1 MKKSTKELQSK
12 SIKEL
17 EKTGV
22 SLHEEI
28 AKSRLQEKVSPG
40 KDTNAIHK
48 KKKHLAV
55 ILTVISQKKELEA
68 LQKSK

>member
-17 EKTGV
+17 EALSQT
-22 SLHEEI
+22 LHEEI
-28 AKSRLQEKVSPG
+28 AKLRLEEKVNPV
-40 KDTNAIHK
+40 KDTNVIHK
-48 KKKHLAV
+48 KKKRLAV
-55 ILTVISQKKELEA
+55 ILTIISQKKDLEV